1 LDPIVCTTDNSQ
13 DDIIYEI
20 ATGLG
25 AKVFRGAEK
34 NKLKRWNDCCD
45 QFDIEEFHTVDC
57 DDPFFDP
64 EEVKRSFALLRR
76 GGYDVV
82 VPTQTSSSGGAI
94 MGYSL
99 TRNIVNEAVSLTKTN
114 EDTEMMWYWLD
125 KVKGVKK
132 ITLPEINKN
141 PIKARLTLD
150 YEEDY
155 WLLCSMVNILG
166 NTASRKEVENFL
178 KVNPDF
184 YKINWFRNQEWADGQ
199 KAKAP

>member
-1 LDPIVCTTDNSQ
+1 MVVSAFITVRTSSERLPGKCLLEFGKNNVLEHVICRSIQGGLDPIVCTTDNSQ

-125 KVKGVKK
+125 KVKGV
-132 ITLPEINKN
+132 
-141 PIKARLTLD
+141 
-150 YEEDY
+150 
-155 WLLCSMVNILG
+155 
-166 NTASRKEVENFL
+166 
-178 KVNPDF
+178 
-184 YKINWFRNQEWADGQ
+184 
-199 KAKAP
+199 

>member
-1 LDPIVCTTDNSQ
+1 M
-13 DDIIYEI
+13 
-20 ATGLG
+20 
-25 AKVFRGAEK
+25 
-34 NKLKRWNDCCD
+34 
-45 QFDIEEFHTVDC
+45 
-57 DDPFFDP
+57 
-64 EEVKRSFALLRR
+64 
-76 GGYDVV
+76 V

-99 TRNIVNEAVSLTKTN
+99 ARNIVNEAVSLTKTN

-178 KVNPDF
+178 KANPDF